1 MMLWQ
6 CAKLVGT
13 TALHCCSTM
22 PFDAGKMEEKGAKKC
37 PKGVR
42 YQNTP
47 HIDRYTGHMEE
58 NCQLFDGL
66 LSKLFKLVMFQSLVS
81 FLGLV
86 FEILSSSTTFFKPI
100 YYM

>member
-47 HIDRYTGHMEE
+47 HIDRYTILWKKIANFLMDFFL
-58 NCQLFDGL
+58 NC
-66 LSKLFKLVMFQSLVS
+66 SN
-81 FLGLV
+81 
-86 FEILSSSTTFFKPI
+86 
-100 YYM
+100 

>member
-13 TALHCCSTM
+13 AALHCCSTM

-47 HIDRYTGHMEE
+47 HIDRYTRHILGI
-58 NCQLFDGL
+58 LFCGR
-66 LSKLFKLVMFQSLVS
+66 KLP
-81 FLGLV
+81 
-86 FEILSSSTTFFKPI
+86 TF
-100 YYM
+100 

>member
-47 HIDRYTGHMEE
+47 HIDITG
-58 NCQLFDGL
+58 
-66 LSKLFKLVMFQSLVS
+66 SKKFRNNPEG
-81 FLGLV
+81 FLTI
-86 FEILSSSTTFFKPI
+86 F
-100 YYM
+100 